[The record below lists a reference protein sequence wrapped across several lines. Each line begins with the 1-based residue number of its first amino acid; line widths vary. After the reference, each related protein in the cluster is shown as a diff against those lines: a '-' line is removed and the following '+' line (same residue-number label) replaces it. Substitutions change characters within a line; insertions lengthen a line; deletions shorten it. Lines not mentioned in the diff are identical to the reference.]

1 MLSRKLRHILLK
13 DKNKFVEFFE
23 FIEFV
28 E

>member
-1 MLSRKLRHILLK
+1 MLSRKLRRILLK